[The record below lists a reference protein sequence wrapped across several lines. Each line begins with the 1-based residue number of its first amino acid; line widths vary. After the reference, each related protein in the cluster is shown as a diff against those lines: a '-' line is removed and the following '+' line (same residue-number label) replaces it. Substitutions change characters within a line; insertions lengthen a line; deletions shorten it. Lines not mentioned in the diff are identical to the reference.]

1 MCKYYS
7 EIKLA
12 KYYLS
17 RHRPKQALDRL
28 VKAITECPCG
38 KEKDLSQLLFYVGVT
53 LKKLGHSNS
62 AIRFWISSYR
72 VNKNKYAREMLKR
85 FSNGYGFKK
94 EKNIELDDKKAFFSI
109 QISRYLAKKHSKNI
123 STQAELDMITDLL
136 EEKWKK
142 IIESGILKQKSIE
155 QKQKCFKD
163 QKIVF
168 PFMVF
173 TKVLG
178 DPVINV
184 DFKHGTRVLEH
195 ERCVCGSGLPHYK
208 CCGRATSFEEI
219 AGGLF

>member
-1 MCKYYS
+1 MYNDKS
-7 EIKLA
+7 EIKLV

-17 RHRPKQALDRL
+17 RHRPMQALDQL
-28 VKAITECPCG
+28 VKAVQECPCC
-38 KEKDLSQLLFYVGVT
+38 KEKKLSHLLFYLGVT

-72 VNKNKYAREMLKR
+72 VKKNKYAKEMIKR

-109 QISRYLAKKHSKNI
+109 QISRYLAKKKSGNF
-123 STQAELDMITDLL
+123 STQAECDMITDLL

-142 IIESGILKQKSIE
+142 IVESGILKQKNIKE
-155 QKQKCFKD
+155 KQRCFKN

-173 TKVLG
+173 PKVLG
-178 DPVINV
+178 DAVIKV
-184 DFKHGTRVLEH
+184 DFKQGNKVSDD
-195 ERCVCGSGLPHYK
+195 ERCVCGSGLPYYR
-208 CCGRATSFEEI
+208 CCGRASSIEEI